1 MNETSSGRGRDTQEL
16 SEKILF
22 GFRLD
27 TAFSSRRAP
36 NYFVV
41 PSVVV
46 ELEGG
51 SGRSRSFFPKE
62 IPE

>member
-41 PSVVV
+41 PSVVI
-46 ELEGG
+46 EL
-51 SGRSRSFFPKE
+51 
-62 IPE
+62 